1 MSEQERMEIS
11 DGLKFYL
18 NHEVLIYDLTSLVE
32 GVHDGMVALKIFLG
46 FIGCIVMVLGFFLI
60 IILFK
65 SAVNENISELKIM
78 RAIGFNYK
86 QVSKV
91 YLLESISVVFSAGIL
106 GMFLGLI
113 ISVTLTIEVAMLT
126 EI

>member
-1 MSEQERMEIS
+1 MEIS